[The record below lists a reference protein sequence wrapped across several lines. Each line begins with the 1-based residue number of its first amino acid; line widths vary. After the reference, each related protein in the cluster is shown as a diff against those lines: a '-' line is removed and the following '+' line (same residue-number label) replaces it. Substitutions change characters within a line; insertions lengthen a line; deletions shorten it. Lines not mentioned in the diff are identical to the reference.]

1 MGWEHSLAHLLA
13 RRLAPDD
20 LVAVASEALPSVM
33 ERVPSKER
41 VAFLL
46 DMIAASVDPLL
57 RNRGRGAR
65 RTHECAAAP
74 GGTRVSANRPG
85 LAYCILRALF
95 SERCARGLVRITP
108 ASS

>member
-13 RRLAPDD
+13 RRLAPND

-57 RNRGRGAR
+57 RNRGRGDRAELMNALLPLVAR
-65 RTHECAAAP
+65 EFPLTDLDLLTAFSAP
-74 GGTRVSANRPG
+74 FSAKDVPG
-85 LAYCILRALF
+85 
-95 SERCARGLVRITP
+95 V
-108 ASS
+108 

>member
-1 MGWEHSLAHLLA
+1 MGWKHSLAHLLA
-13 RRLAPDD
+13 RRLAPND

-57 RNRGRGAR
+57 RNPGRAERAELMNALLPLVAR
-65 RTHECAAAP
+65 EFPLTDLDLLTAFSAP
-74 GGTRVSANRPG
+74 FSAKDVPG
-85 LAYCILRALF
+85 
-95 SERCARGLVRITP
+95 V
-108 ASS
+108 